1 MRLEEEMRRNTT
13 FATLLV
19 ATLVAVGLVA
29 CSSTQPPGE
38 QLDDAAI
45 TAAIKAK
52 YTGDPEINPLNIDV
66 DTNEGVVTLSGRVDD
81 RVTHDE
87 AIKLARN
94 TDGVTRVIDRI
105 EVNATSATVGEKI
118 DDAAIT
124 AKVKAKI
131 TADDMLNP
139 FNIDVDTND
148 GVVTLSGRV
157 QTADAKN
164 RAGELARG
172 TDGVKSVHNDL
183 KVGDR
188 A

>member
-1 MRLEEEMRRNTT
+1 
-13 FATLLV
+13 
-19 ATLVAVGLVA
+19 
-29 CSSTQPPGE
+29 
-38 QLDDAAI
+38 
-45 TAAIKAK
+45 
-52 YTGDPEINPLNIDV
+52 
-66 DTNEGVVTLSGRVDD
+66 
-81 RVTHDE
+81 
-87 AIKLARN
+87 
-94 TDGVTRVIDRI
+94 
-105 EVNATSATVGEKI
+105 
-118 DDAAIT
+118 
-124 AKVKAKI
+124 VKAKI